1 MLAVQKGLVA
11 RFSLSIKIECQRN
24 KQHANA
30 TKNVKWAITV
40 GVFHQQTANEGLDSD
55 ADDTDKSLK
64 TRNVT
69 TVLWR
74 GKCIHEIERAGE
86 ETRHA
91 ESQEDQTDVK
101 EVAIDMGNEVD

>member
-1 MLAVQKGLVA
+1 MLTVQKGLVA

-40 GVFHQQTANEGLDSD
+40 GVFHQQTANESLDSD

-101 EVAIDMGNEVD
+101 